1 MCAPPGAG
9 CLCSLISDAPWK
21 QFGGCSQS
29 RASLLDHDLFQKP
42 VPTFWD
48 HALAA
53 GIHSGFADCEVS
65 FQALFVW
72 KEDRSCQSRGEW
84 GNGISAVGALS
95 PLLLNLA
102 GQRPPLS
109 CRTSPPLGGDQQL
122 RPQRLLLQ
130 SRRLATANLP
140 LCGGD
145 GRQAGGTP

>member
-1 MCAPPGAG
+1 MASTPPGAG

-21 QFGGCSQS
+21 QFDAGVAIS

-53 GIHSGFADCEVS
+53 GIHSGFADRARC
-65 FQALFVW
+65 LF
-72 KEDRSCQSRGEW
+72 KPFSSGKKIDRANPTASGGMEFHGVC
-84 GNGISAVGALS
+84 ALS

-109 CRTSPPLGGDQQL
+109 CRTSPPPWQGY
-122 RPQRLLLQ
+122 RI
-130 SRRLATANLP
+130 
-140 LCGGD
+140 
-145 GRQAGGTP
+145 